1 MLQTNSLP
9 LSRPALEQMAGEAW
23 EEAIRR
29 KSAARAVG
37 KDEWLATARPSQIP
51 PKDDWTIWLLL
62 AGRGFGKTRTGSE
75 TTKRYVMEGRAN
87 RLALVGPTAADVRD
101 VMVEGPSGIL
111 AVSPDAWRPHYEPS
125 KRRLTWPNGA
135 VASLFSADEPER
147 LRGPQHDFAW
157 GDEVASWRY
166 PESFDMLMLGLR
178 TGPRPQVVLTST
190 PRPIPLIRQ
199 LVKRD
204 GEDVRVTRGTTYENL
219 DNLAP
224 AFKTAIVLK
233 YEGTRLGRQEL
244 NAEILDDVPG
254 ALWTRDLLD
263 EARVSKVPTIVKGVV
278 AIDPAV
284 TAHEESDET
293 GIVVFGVDAKGHGYV
308 MDDLSGIYTPNA
320 WARRAVEAYKMNE
333 LNFIVAEVN
342 NGGDLVKNTLKNIA
356 DVPVREVRATKGK
369 YTRAEPV
376 ASLYEQ
382 HKIHHVGSF
391 PQLEDQLCT
400 WVPGEKSP
408 DRLDALVWA
417 ATHLMVTG
425 QSWAIA

>member
-1 MLQTNSLP
+1 
-9 LSRPALEQMAGEAW
+9 MAGEAW